1 MNSLNDYIVE
11 RIRVDNLKR
20 NTTGFDF
27 NNGPIDLGNIEGTVR
42 LGNWGVRLN
51 ADDWQ
56 AAVIGHNSNHDMDL
70 LVFWS
75 EKCNLV
81 AYATKWGIEHGHKLH
96 VIKTKKGSVDYNFYP
111 NVLKY
116 GVYHIEQCIPYE
128 TKLLISTAQFPEIF
142 RTVIDSWKET
152 WK

>member
-27 NNGPIDLGNIEGTVR
+27 YGGPIDLGNIEGTVR

-56 AAVIGHNSNHDMDL
+56 TVFIRQISNHYMDL

-96 VIKTKKGSVDYNFYP
+96 VIKTKKGSVDYNFYT

-116 GVYHIEQCIPYE
+116 GTKYIEQVIPYE
-128 TKLLISTAQFPEIF
+128 TKLLISIAQFPEIF